1 MREFREHKIEWN
13 DEKVARLWDFYSNNY
28 PYNQMY
34 FTKVFGKDI
43 LKKTEKVIGKL
54 DGKII
59 LDFGCGPAYSIDN
72 IIELN
77 IKPEKYIG
85 LDFSEKSIDVIR
97 NKPETNFEK
106 QGIFVQVLPSTIES
120 NSIDVCFLIEV
131 IEHLNDNYLESTLK
145 EIYRVLKPN
154 GKLIITTPNNENLE
168 LSKTFCPDCGSI
180 FHKWQHIRIW
190 DKRILKD
197 KVKSYNFS
205 EITIMETNLVSNDS
219 IFKDLL
225 IHIKGILKNNKSNLI
240 GIFEK
245 NQEKTK

>member
-59 LDFGCGPAYSIDN
+59 LDFGCGPAFSIDN
-72 IIELN
+72 IMELN
-77 IKPEKYIG
+77 IKPARYIG
-85 LDFSEKSIDVIR
+85 LDFSEKSIHVIK

-106 QGIFVQVLPSTIES
+106 QGIFVQVLPSKIES

-131 IEHLNDNYLESTLK
+131 IEHLNDDYLDATLK
-145 EIYRVLKPN
+145 EIQRVLKPN

-180 FHKWQHIRIW
+180 FHKWQHVRVW
-190 DKRILKD
+190 NKELLKSTI
-197 KVKSYNFS
+197 VSYGFS
-205 EITIMETNLVSNDS
+205 DIKIIETNLVSNNS
-219 IFKDLL
+219 ILRDIF
-225 IHIKGILKNNKSNLI
+225 IIFKGILKNNKSNLI
-240 GIFEK
+240 VIFEK
-245 NQEKTK
+245 N

>member
-1 MREFREHKIEWN
+1 MSEFREHKIEWN
-13 DEKVARLWDFYSNNY
+13 DQKISRLWDFYSNNY

-59 LDFGCGPAYSIDN
+59 LDFGCGPAFSIDN
-72 IIELN
+72 IMELN
-77 IKPEKYIG
+77 IKPARYIG
-85 LDFSEKSIDVIR
+85 LDFSEKSIDVIK

-106 QGIFVQVLPSTIES
+106 QGIFVQVLPSKIES

-131 IEHLNDNYLESTLK
+131 IEHLNDDYLDATLK
-145 EIYRVLKPN
+145 EIQRVLKPN

-180 FHKWQHIRIW
+180 FHKWQHVRVW
-190 DKRILKD
+190 NKELLKSTI
-197 KVKSYNFS
+197 VSYGFS
-205 EITIMETNLVSNDS
+205 DIKIIETNLVSNNS
-219 IFKDLL
+219 ILRDIF
-225 IHIKGILKNNKSNLI
+225 IIFKGILKNNKSNLI

-245 NQEKTK
+245 N